1 MNSNA
6 LNNPEQTAY
15 RYRGRIIGG
24 ICFIALFCLIAWL
37 VIHGYTHRIDHRV
50 QYFAYSTRNGVTD
63 RILVP
68 ITYMAHKYFIIA
80 VIAVLL
86 AIPRTRTEYGLPLA
100 LSSSLG
106 LLPYKILKTTIARP
120 RPNPARW
127 LVIEHGYS
135 FPSGHSMNGLIFYG
149 MLIFLIRRSSL
160 SRYQKNVLTVVF
172 GLLIPLIGWTRLF
185 CGVHY
190 VSDVFGGW
198 TLGLA
203 WVLLVSCLID
213 LCRQKTAS
221 KKKKQ
226 IS

>member
-1 MNSNA
+1 MNATAYNHS
-6 LNNPEQTAY
+6 EQKIY

-24 ICFIALFCLIAWL
+24 ICFIALFCVIAWL
-37 VIHGYTHRIDHRV
+37 VIHGYTHGIDHKV
-50 QYFAYSTRNGVTD
+50 QYFAYSARNGFSERV
-63 RILVP
+63 LVP

-100 LSSSLG
+100 FSSSLG
-106 LLPYKILKTTIARP
+106 LIPYKILKTTIARP

-160 SRYQKNVLTVVF
+160 SRYKKNVLTVVF

-190 VSDVFGGW
+190 VSDVLGGW
-198 TLGLA
+198 SLGLA

-213 LCRQKTAS
+213 FSRQKMTS